1 MINQDDWMI
10 LFSLIPEFQIG
21 ISVFVDP
28 MESGVFMH
36 SIVSNRVD
44 DNDGKKGIISSVEDQ
59 H

>member
-21 ISVFVDP
+21 ISVFDDP

-44 DNDGKKGIISSVEDQ
+44 DNDGKKGIISSVED
-59 H
+59 